1 LASSLTMKRST
12 LRSMRLS
19 MRLSQ
24 SLSQPL
30 LFNGMMMM
38 TNLMICPQLT
48 TKRKKFLHLR
58 LKITLGLS
66 LTGNLK
72 IYLNFSCKA
81 KGLTLY
87 MRLELLSNIVHQLMK
102 PSLSAW
108 TSSVARL
115 WNQATNISTN
125 KSYLMSDKKMI

>member
-19 MRLSQ
+19 MRLFLSQ
-24 SLSQPL
+24 SQPL
-30 LFNGMMMM
+30 LFNGMTM
-38 TNLMICPQLT
+38 TTHLKICLQLT
-48 TKRKKFLHLR
+48 MKRKKFLHLR
-58 LKITLGLS
+58 SKITRGLS

-81 KGLTLY
+81 KALTLY
-87 MRLELLSNIVHQLMK
+87 MRLELLNSIVHQLMK
-102 PSLSAW
+102 LSLSAW